1 MSVTPEVPIA
11 GRDVSFSLAGL
22 PPWELV
28 TFTFVDPQNIP
39 VPWVTAEDVNVVGF
53 DGNEATTIKMF
64 PTTSGELEWSRYGAL
79 DVAGDWSVDIRIS
92 DQVDS
97 AAYTLK
103 NLELNDVI
111 TVSQGT
117 ILTEHPAPDFIIYY
131 SDLVPSSLVVDLQE
145 HLIDTRLLLE
155 ELLQTEIAKVPD
167 IYLAG
172 DRDLMALM
180 SVVTGINLGFE
191 DGYYTN
197 FGQRSGIYM
206 RTDLLDTEVRRLL
219 THEFIH
225 HVFNSLAEGQEQ
237 PAWLAEGLSKYYEFN
252 TALLGPRPDATKL
265 RLLVATDR
273 ARAAAQQGALFS
285 FADLDS
291 QANWNSRTDENEIS
305 LQYAQAYMAVRFLNE
320 TYGPLTG
327 KALVEMIGRGFDL
340 PESLSTVTG
349 LDLGLFETLFSRWLE
364 DWEDQEREP
373 VAEYLV
379 QLDSVLAGESA
390 NSVQRAENIA
400 NPMNTSESINS
411 RALLVSSTE
420 DLLSTWEAL
429 SPPQRA
435 ETLHQEAGEHLSRVL
450 EWLTLELRAA
460 QAQDGAFQNAAND
473 MIQELIA
480 RDFTLKSNMDNLRF
494 ILNIPT

>member
-1 MSVTPEVPIA
+1 
-11 GRDVSFSLAGL
+11 
-22 PPWELV
+22 
-28 TFTFVDPQNIP
+28 
-39 VPWVTAEDVNVVGF
+39 
-53 DGNEATTIKMF
+53 
-64 PTTSGELEWSRYGAL
+64 
-79 DVAGDWSVDIRIS
+79 
-92 DQVDS
+92 
-97 AAYTLK
+97 
-103 NLELNDVI
+103 
-111 TVSQGT
+111 
-117 ILTEHPAPDFIIYY
+117 
-131 SDLVPSSLVVDLQE
+131 
-145 HLIDTRLLLE
+145 
-155 ELLQTEIAKVPD
+155 
-167 IYLAG
+167 
-172 DRDLMALM
+172 
-180 SVVTGINLGFE
+180 
-191 DGYYTN
+191 
-197 FGQRSGIYM
+197 
-206 RTDLLDTEVRRLL
+206 
-219 THEFIH
+219 
-225 HVFNSLAEGQEQ
+225 
-237 PAWLAEGLSKYYEFN
+237 
-252 TALLGPRPDATKL
+252 
-265 RLLVATDR
+265 
-273 ARAAAQQGALFS
+273 
-285 FADLDS
+285 
-291 QANWNSRTDENEIS
+291 
-305 LQYAQAYMAVRFLNE
+305 MAVRFLNE

-327 KALVEMIGRGFDL
+327 KALVEMIGLGFDL
-340 PESLSTVTG
+340 PESLSTVTD